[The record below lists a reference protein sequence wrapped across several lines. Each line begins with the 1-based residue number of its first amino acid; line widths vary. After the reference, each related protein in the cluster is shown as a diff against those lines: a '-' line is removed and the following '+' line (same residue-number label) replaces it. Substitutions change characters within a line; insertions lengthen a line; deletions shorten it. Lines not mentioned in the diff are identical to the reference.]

1 MQPPF
6 KKHHCQIQNIG
17 MSSVNLNPYSD
28 TELLISIL
36 DFNDKLFPNLSYEM
50 CLERLSVLKIQQ
62 YLGNRYVFAK
72 IQFTVLFMNGD
83 FLIIELHPFFFLSS
97 DQVQVMG
104 VNPKMPFIRVRDVIQ
119 HYPQLSYMA
128 QAQDQPQAKRSRMS

>member
-1 MQPPF
+1 MYSPTNSKLTPN
-6 KKHHCQIQNIG
+6 IQSN
-17 MSSVNLNPYSD
+17 
-28 TELLISIL
+28 E
-36 DFNDKLFPNLSYEM
+36 
-50 CLERLSVLKIQQ
+50 
-62 YLGNRYVFAK
+62 
-72 IQFTVLFMNGD
+72 D
-83 FLIIELHPFFFLSS
+83 FLIIDICIRSFS